1 MRNVSVLMTRKVYER
16 GSKMSDAPRHF
27 GPEIQAGIYVRGL
40 SGATPEIPTSFAALE
55 VRAKEKMSAEAW
67 AYVAG
72 GAGLESTMSANRAAF
87 ERVLIEP
94 RMLAGTGQ
102 RDLSC
107 ELFGCK
113 MTAPILT
120 APIGVLEMAHPD
132 ADLAVARAAAKLGL
146 PIIISSQASFPM
158 EAIAEA
164 NGNGARFFQLYWGK
178 SDAIAESFV
187 RRAEACGCK
196 AIIITLDTTLLGWR
210 PRDLDLGFLPFL
222 KGQGIA
228 QYTSD
233 PAFRA
238 MLLQTPEENL
248 QAAAFMFTQV
258 FSDPALD
265 WARIA
270 KIRSWTTLPVVLK
283 GITRADDAARA
294 VAEGYDSI
302 LVSNHGGRQVDG
314 AVGAL
319 DALPGVV
326 AAVKGQV
333 PVLFDSG
340 IRCGADMFKALALG
354 AKVVCVGRPYVYGL
368 ALGGEAGV
376 EAALGHLAAEFDLTM
391 ALSGARVPAELN
403 AGYLNINF
411 R

>member
-1 MRNVSVLMTRKVYER
+1 MTRKVYER
-16 GSKMSDAPRHF
+16 GSKMSDTPRHF
-27 GPEIQAGIYVRGL
+27 GPEIQAGIYLRGL
-40 SGATPEIPTSFAALE
+40 SGATPEIPTSFTALE
-55 VRAKEKMSAEAW
+55 ARAKEKMTPEAW

-72 GAGLESTMSANRAAF
+72 GAGLESTMAANRAAF
-87 ERVLIEP
+87 ERVVIEP
-94 RMLAGTGQ
+94 RMLAGAGQ

-120 APIGVLEMAHPD
+120 APIGVSEMMHPD
-132 ADLAVARAAAKLGL
+132 GDLAVARAARKLGF
-146 PIIISSQASFPM
+146 PMIISSQASFPM

-164 NGNGARFFQLYWGK
+164 NGDGARFFQLYWSK
-178 SDAIAESFV
+178 ADAISESFV

-196 AIIITLDTTLLGWR
+196 AIIITLDTTILGWR

-238 MLLQTPEENL
+238 MLSQTPEENPM
-248 QAAAFMFTQV
+248 AAAFMFTQV
-258 FSDPALD
+258 FSDPSLD

-270 KIRSWTTLPVVLK
+270 KIRSWTKLPVILK

-294 VAEGYDSI
+294 VAEGYDGI

-314 AVGAL
+314 AIGAL
-319 DALPGVV
+319 DALPGIV
-326 AAVKGQV
+326 AAAAGKV

-340 IRCGADMFKALALG
+340 IRCGADIFKALALG
-354 AKVVCVGRPYVYGL
+354 ASAVCIGRPYVYGL

-376 EAALGHLAAEFDLTM
+376 EGVGGGIRSDHGAER
-391 ALSGARVPAELN
+391 GER
-403 AGYLNINF
+403 AGPN
-411 R
+411 RAG